1 MSTNSVQLIATKS
14 GNFWNLCVLQGTKRQ
29 KNAVVYIKNNNYVHL
44 AEELGCC
51 LQYSELC
58 RLGALDKVSDDFLQ
72 HCTKILL
79 KKNKKDIKV
88 LKRAIETLEFLP
100 KSNIRDE
107 TLKSLKKMKKFLKLD
122 CSLSII
128 KAKVRSEEEIQSDF

>member
-1 MSTNSVQLIATKS
+1 MSANSVQLIATKS
-14 GNFWNLCVLQGTKRQ
+14 GNFWNLSVLQGTKRQ
-29 KNAVVYIKNNNYVHL
+29 KNAVVYIKSNNYVHL
-44 AEELGCC
+44 AEELGGY

-58 RLGALDKVSDDFLQ
+58 RSGALDKVSGDFLE

-100 KSNIRDE
+100 ESNVRDE
-107 TLKSLKKMKKFLKLD
+107 TLESLKKMKKFLKLD
-122 CSLSII
+122 CSVSII
-128 KAKVRSEEEIQSDF
+128 KAKVRSEEEI

>member
-1 MSTNSVQLIATKS
+1 MNTNSVQLIAIKS
-14 GNFWNLCVLQGTKRQ
+14 GNFWNLSVLQGTKRQ
-29 KNAVVYIKNNNYVHL
+29 KNAVVYIKSNNYAYL
-44 AEELGCC
+44 AEELGSC

-58 RLGALDKVSDDFLQ
+58 RLSALDKVSDDFLQ

-100 KSNIRDE
+100 ESNVPLE
-107 TLKSLKKMKKFLKLD
+107 SLKKMKKFLKLE

-128 KAKVRSEEEIQSDF
+128 KAKVRSEEEI

>member
-1 MSTNSVQLIATKS
+1 MSANSVQLIATKS

-29 KNAVVYIKNNNYVHL
+29 KNAVVYIKSNNYAYL
-44 AEELGCC
+44 AEELGSC
-51 LQYSELC
+51 LQYGEPC
-58 RLGALDKVSDDFLQ
+58 PAGALDKVSGDFLG

-88 LKRAIETLEFLP
+88 LKRAIETLELLP
-100 KSNIRDE
+100 ESNVRDE
-107 TLKSLKKMKKFLKLD
+107 TLESLKKMKKFLKLE

-128 KAKVRSEEEIQSDF
+128 KAKVRSEEEI

>member
-1 MSTNSVQLIATKS
+1 MSANSVQLIATKS

-29 KNAVVYIKNNNYVHL
+29 KNAVVYIKNNNYAHL

-51 LQYSELC
+51 LQYSEL
-58 RLGALDKVSDDFLQ
+58 RRSGALDKVSDDFLEE
-72 HCTKILL
+72 CTEILL

-100 KSNIRDE
+100 KSNVREE

-128 KAKVRSEEEIQSDF
+128 KAKVRSEEEI